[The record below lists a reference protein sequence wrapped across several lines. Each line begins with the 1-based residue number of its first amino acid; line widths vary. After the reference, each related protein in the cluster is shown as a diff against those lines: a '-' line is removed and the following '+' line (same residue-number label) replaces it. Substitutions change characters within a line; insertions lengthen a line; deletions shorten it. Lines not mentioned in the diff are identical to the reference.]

1 MFVEHQ
7 DIPDGLPETGFV
19 RLAEKSER
27 MTMVVNGMV
36 LLTSPVCE
44 PVTGAAA
51 VTVAVTTVP

>member
-7 DIPDGLPETGFV
+7 HIPDGLPETGFV

-44 PVTGAAA
+44 PVTAAA
-51 VTVAVTTVP
+51 VTVTTVP

>member
-7 DIPDGLPETGFV
+7 HIPDGLPETGFV